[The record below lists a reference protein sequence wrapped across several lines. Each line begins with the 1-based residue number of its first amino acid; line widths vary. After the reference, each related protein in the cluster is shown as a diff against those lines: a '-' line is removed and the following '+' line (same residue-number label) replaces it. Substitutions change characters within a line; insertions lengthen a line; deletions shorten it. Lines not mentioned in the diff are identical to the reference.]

1 MCKNSIPANAH
12 NGVVAGENA
21 EVMTNN
27 FTNQIVATGTTTKEM
42 YPLIDT
48 MLKGIVESGDPMP
61 VIETAI
67 RGDRVGYLGVAL
79 WSRDGKQLEIS
90 TFYLGVDGQSD
101 FAKDWDMAVCRL
113 PQMFNERWGCIPCME
128 ATGQTDIEKQWY
140 ESVYNN

>member
-1 MCKNSIPANAH
+1 MNKKISRPDA
-12 NGVVAGENA
+12 
-21 EVMTNN
+21 T
-27 FTNQIVATGTTTKEM
+27 TGTTTKEM

-90 TFYLGVDGQSD
+90 TFYLGVDGQCNL
-101 FAKDWDMAVCRL
+101 AKEWDMAVCRL

-128 ATGQTDIEKQWY
+128 ATSKTDIEKQWY
-140 ESVYNN
+140 ETVYNN